1 MEEKE
6 RAYYL
11 DWIRIGVILLL
22 VPFHS
27 AVTFIIHGDAFIKY
41 PQHVPGLDIF
51 TWLLSL
57 WIMPALFLVSGMSAY
72 FSLRSRT
79 GKEFMRERYQKLLL
93 PFFAGVVL
101 ICPVMAYLR
110 ALFMNTFQ
118 GDFLHFYPHFFNG
131 AYPQGNF
138 NWGHLWFLIYLFVFT
153 AILRPLFVYIKTD
166 DVQTRLKDRSAILER
181 GLFVYLPALPLMIT
195 EVILRPLF
203 PNVQNLYWDWA
214 NFIFSL
220 ALVFY
225 GFLLAIN
232 YKIVDNI
239 ERTRIFSLVLGVVL
253 FALVAIPATSGLRRF
268 MGRTYYAYNT
278 LMVFA
283 WVYAVLGYARALINR
298 RGRIYSYLNNAC
310 FPFYIFHFLPVTVAA
325 YFVARMEIDVWWR
338 YLIIVACSY
347 PATFAV
353 YEIVKRIPLI
363 RFLFGIK
370 IFSRLHHGDEESLEE
385 VPS

>member
-1 MEEKE
+1 
-6 RAYYL
+6 
-11 DWIRIGVILLL
+11 
-22 VPFHS
+22 
-27 AVTFIIHGDAFIKY
+27 
-41 PQHVPGLDIF
+41 VPGLDIF

-101 ICPVMAYLR
+101 ICPIMAYLR
-110 ALFMNTFQ
+110 ALFMGAVQ
-118 GDFLHFYPHFFNG
+118 GDFVHFYPLFFNG
-131 AYPQGNF
+131 GYPKGNF
-138 NWGHLWFLIYLFVFT
+138 NWGHLWFLLYLFVFT
-153 AILRPLFVYIKTD
+153 AILRPLLVYMKRE
-166 DVQTRLKDRSAILER
+166 DVQARLVDMSAILGK
-181 GLFVYLPALPLMIT
+181 GLFVYLPALPLMVT
-195 EVILRPLF
+195 EALLRPSF
-203 PNVQNLYWDWA
+203 PGMQNLYWDWA
-214 NFIFSL
+214 NFIFYL
-220 ALVFY
+220 VLVFY
-225 GFLLAIN
+225 GFLLATN
-232 YKIVDNI
+232 KKIVDNI
-239 ERTRIFSLVLGVVL
+239 ERIRVFSLVLGAAL
-253 FALVAIPATSGLRRF
+253 FALVAIPATSGVRGF
-268 MGRTYYAYNT
+268 MGRAYHAYNA

-283 WVYAVLGYARALINR
+283 WVYAVLGYAKALVNR
-298 RGRIYSYLNNAC
+298 RCRIYSYLNSAS

-370 IFSRLHHGDEESLEE
+370 IFSRLHHGDKESLEE
-385 VPS
+385 VSS